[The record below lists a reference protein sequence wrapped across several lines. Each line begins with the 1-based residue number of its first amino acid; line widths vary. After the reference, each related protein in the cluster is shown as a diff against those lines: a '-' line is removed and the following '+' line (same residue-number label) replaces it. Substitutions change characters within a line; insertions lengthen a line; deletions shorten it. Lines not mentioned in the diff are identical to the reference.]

1 MEACGSKLEHRV
13 PGRMQWKGR
22 PKSTGDKAKNLLLY
36 PKGTGEPQKFTKDG
50 EEHGQVC
57 VSGGPLWG
65 RRAVRAELL
74 AQ

>member
-1 MEACGSKLEHRV
+1 MAVSWSIGFREECS
-13 PGRMQWKGR
+13 GRGDQ
-22 PKSTGDKAKNLLLY
+22 KSTGDKAKNLLLY